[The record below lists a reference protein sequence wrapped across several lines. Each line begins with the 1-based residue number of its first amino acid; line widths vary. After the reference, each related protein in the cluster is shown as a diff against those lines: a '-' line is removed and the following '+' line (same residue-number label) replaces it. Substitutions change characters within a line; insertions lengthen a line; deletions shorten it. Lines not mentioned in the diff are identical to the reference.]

1 MEFVGRISGIVT
13 YSDDTHDQFAA
24 HRDARGNISVNEGI
38 NDTPN
43 SSNEAILEVQAGN
56 NWLEDMLALVSG
68 TLSLAATGTATKTV
82 TGMVAHF
89 SGRISRLDNTFEDFA
104 VQYDI
109 KAGGEFIL
117 NSSGAGV
124 GGGEA
129 GTDVSAYTEFL
140 GADLTSWLEQLVG
153 VGNVVAP

>member
-1 MEFVGRISGIVT
+1 MEFIGRISGIVT

-24 HRDARGNISVNEGI
+24 HRDSRGNISVNAGI
-38 NDTPN
+38 GDTPN
-43 SSNEAILEVQAGN
+43 SSNAAIREVQAGN

-68 TLSLAATGTATKTV
+68 TLALSATGVVAKTV

-89 SGRISRLDNTFEDFA
+89 SGRIARTNDTFEDFA

-117 NSSGAGV
+117 NSSGAGT

-129 GTDVSAYTEFL
+129 GDDVTAYTEFL
-140 GADLTSWLEQLVG
+140 GADLIAWLDQLVG
-153 VGNVVAP
+153 VGNTVAP